1 MLGQKIKYHR
11 EQKGLTQKFIA
22 DTIGVDVSTISKI
35 ENSKADPSLKI
46 LKNIASV
53 LDVPASALIEEDDTN
68 AI

>member
-35 ENSKADPSLKI
+35 ENSKANPSLKI
-46 LKNIASV
+46 LRNIASV
-53 LDVPASALIEEDDTN
+53 LDVPASALIEEDNTY